1 MFDFKF
7 DWEKKLET
15 GIESIDTQHKQLF
28 KIGRDMEQLLQIQCI
43 GVTDKQLLDIVCE
56 LRDFTGY
63 HFYAEE
69 SMMAEMKY
77 PDMEQH
83 IQFHKRC
90 SDFIT
95 KIDMPKLKEDPMGQL
110 KGIRD
115 EVQTWIMM
123 HVLGDDVRVAKE
135 YLAYQKKMSSTKKQA
150 EPVEEKY
157 GSFIASLDVT
167 DFYLYKDQ
175 TCCGRMVA
183 VFKESAKELCKLS
196 ALERNMFFA
205 DISKAAKIL
214 KKYFEP
220 DAICYQDHEDMNDK
234 LVFHIIPKYKENGT
248 YGVPQTPD
256 LPMAETDAAMYRQIL
271 VTLQSA
277 LK

>member
-1 MFDFKF
+1 MIDFKF

-15 GIESIDTQHKQLF
+15 GIESVDIQHKQLF
-28 KIGRDMEQLLQIQCI
+28 KIGRDMEQLLRTQCI

-69 SMMAEMKY
+69 SIMAEMKY
-77 PDMEQH
+77 PDMQQH

-90 SDFIT
+90 SEFIT
-95 KIDMPKLKEDPMGQL
+95 KINMPKLKANPTREL
-110 KGIRD
+110 EVIRD
-115 EVQTWIMM
+115 EVATWIMM
-123 HVLGDDVRVAKE
+123 HVLGDDMKVAKE
-135 YLAYQKKMSSTKKQA
+135 FLAYQKKQSSGKRT
-150 EPVEEKY
+150 VEKVEKY
-157 GSFIASLDVT
+157 GSYITSLDVT

-175 TCCGRMVA
+175 TCCGRIVA
-183 VFKESAKELCKLS
+183 VFKESAKELCMLS

-205 DISKAAKIL
+205 DITKVAKVI
-214 KKYFEP
+214 KKYFKP
-220 DAICYQDHEDMNDK
+220 DAICYQDYEDMSDK

-256 LPMAETDAAMYRQIL
+256 LPMVETDADMYRQIL

-277 LK
+277 FQ

>member
-1 MFDFKF
+1 MIDFKF

-15 GIESIDTQHKQLF
+15 GIESVDVQHKQLF
-28 KIGRDMEQLLQIQCI
+28 KIGRDMEQLLRIQCI

-69 SMMAEMKY
+69 SIMAEMKY
-77 PDMEQH
+77 PDMQQH

-90 SDFIT
+90 SEFIT
-95 KIDMPKLKEDPMGQL
+95 RIDMPKLKANPTKEL
-110 KGIRD
+110 EVIRD
-115 EVQTWIMM
+115 EVATWIMM
-123 HVLGDDVRVAKE
+123 HVLGDDMKVAKA
-135 YLAYQKKMSSTKKQA
+135 YLAYQKKQSSGKKT
-150 EPVEEKY
+150 VEKVEKY
-157 GSFIASLDVT
+157 GSYITSLDVT

-175 TCCGRMVA
+175 TCCGRIVA
-183 VFKESAKELCKLS
+183 VFKESAKELCMLS

-205 DISKAAKIL
+205 DITKVAKVI
-214 KKYFEP
+214 KKYFKP
-220 DAICYQDHEDMNDK
+220 DAICYQDHEDMSDK
-234 LVFHIIPKYKENGT
+234 LIFHIVPKYKENGT

-256 LPMAETDAAMYRQIL
+256 LPMTETDEAMYRQIL

-277 LK
+277 FK